1 MQYSDNFH
9 SYLLLSNVFPH
20 PAEYDFMPAFAVER
34 SKNPMAFIRK
44 NQSLGWHAITAERG
58 EELKA
63 LIHRHTKIVLISNN
77 QRWSFDFVREQMWR
91 ASGEM
96 PSRRGTPGRTAGFP
110 VGKPEFFALERHGFE
125 VENTIVGDGGLETVR
140 VSDEPIDRI
149 SSVARAR
156 DTHSLWIDESEPRHR
171 IENGIEVNHDLAAP
185 ILRDFIH
192 ESLPET
198 RRTARVRRCNN
209 PTSRSPKR
217 GIPAIRPRVRPIALR
232 AAVNEENGRILF
244 RSVEVRR

>member
-1 MQYSDNFH
+1 
-9 SYLLLSNVFPH
+9 
-20 PAEYDFMPAFAVER
+20 MPAFAVER
-34 SKNPMAFIRK
+34 SEYPMALVGK
-44 NQSLGWHAITAERG
+44 NKGFGWHSVAAERS
-58 EELKA
+58 EELEA
-63 LIHRHTKIVLISNN
+63 LIDRHAKILLVSDN
-77 QRWSFDFVREQMWR
+77 QCWSFDFVRRQMWR
-91 ASGEM
+91 ASCEM
-96 PSRRGTPGRTAGFP
+96 PSRRGTPGRTTGFP
-110 VGKPEFFALERHGFE
+110 VGKPEFFALERHGLE
-125 VENTIVGDGGLETVR
+125 VENTIVGDGALETVR

-198 RRTARVRRCNN
+198 RRTARIRRCNN

-244 RSVEVRR
+244 RSVEVRRLKQPVLDRSA